1 MRKLFSTSTSGK
13 PLRRKGSPMSRPLA
27 TRRLL
32 LRALATI
39 FGAALLTYLIRRVG
53 PGRLVEDV
61 ATLGWGLALVIALG
75 GVAHLAKAWAW
86 RFTLVGEEH
95 KVSFPRLL
103 QLRLASEAVGQV
115 GALGQLFGEG
125 LRISALSQ
133 EIPIDSRISSVTLD
147 RALFIATGAMVSLG
161 GIVAALL
168 ALSLTHALR
177 SYAVLFAVALIGLLL
192 VIVLAVRKRWPVL
205 SRSARVVGKLRCFS
219 SWLESKESLIESV
232 RTGFSTSITT
242 HPGHFGPAWASIW
255 CATEWQCWRCISS
268 FG

>member
-1 MRKLFSTSTSGK
+1 
-13 PLRRKGSPMSRPLA
+13 MSRHA
-27 TRRLL
+27 ANRRLL
-32 LRALATI
+32 LRFLAAT
-39 FGAALLTYLIRRVG
+39 FGTGLLAYLIWRIG
-53 PGRLVEDV
+53 LSELSQDV
-61 ATLGWGLALVIALG
+61 SRLGWGLALVIALG
-75 GVAHLAKAWAW
+75 GVAHVVKAWAW

-95 KVSFPRLL
+95 KVSFLRLL

-125 LRISALSQ
+125 LRISALSA
-133 EIPIDSRISSVTLD
+133 EIPAACRISSVTLD

-205 SRSARVVGKLRCFS
+205 SHSARVVGKLRCFS

-242 HPGHFGPAWASIW
+242 HPGHFGPAWARS
-255 CATEWQCWRCISS
+255 EE
-268 FG
+268 